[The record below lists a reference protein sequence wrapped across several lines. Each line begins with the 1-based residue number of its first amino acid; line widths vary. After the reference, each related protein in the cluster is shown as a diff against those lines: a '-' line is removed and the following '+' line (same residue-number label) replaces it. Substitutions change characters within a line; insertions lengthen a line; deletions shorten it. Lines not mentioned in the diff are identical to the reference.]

1 MNNETKKIFEVY
13 KLLCQITTGR
23 FFGYRP
29 EEIIATLEKFTG
41 ANLEYKE
48 AEALKEA
55 ITKCKL
61 KNGII

>member
-23 FFGYRP
+23 FYGYRID
-29 EEIIATLEKFTG
+29 EIIATLEKFTG

-48 AEALKEA
+48 AEELKHA
-55 ITKCKL
+55 ITKCRL
-61 KNGII
+61 KNGIV

>member
-23 FFGYRP
+23 FYGYRI

-41 ANLEYKE
+41 ANLEYK
-48 AEALKEA
+48 
-55 ITKCKL
+55 
-61 KNGII
+61 